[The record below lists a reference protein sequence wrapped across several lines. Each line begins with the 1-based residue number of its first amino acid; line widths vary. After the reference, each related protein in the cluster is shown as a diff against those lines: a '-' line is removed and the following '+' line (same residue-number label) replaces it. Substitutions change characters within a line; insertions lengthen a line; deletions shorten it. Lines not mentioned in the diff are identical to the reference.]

1 MGRILLYALLSLLT
15 LAQPLAAQPKP
26 RPKPGKK
33 VKVDIAAQSKT
44 LHGADVDKA
53 KVAAT
58 ELGKT
63 DDNAAHAA
71 LLDALATGLHPDV
84 ATIALTSL
92 GAAPQPSDMT
102 TLKRYVRARS
112 PEVRTAAVRAL
123 GAQPEAGDLI
133 LAALHDNEATVRAA
147 AAEAVIARKPKGAT
161 EPLLALLDKGELP
174 AAKALATY
182 ADADLARIIA
192 EHLGTAPDG
201 VLAQCLGAILVRPD
215 FGPEAAKL
223 QVVRALSKLAG
234 PEAVTA
240 LGDYVDAT
248 PATPPKQSRREAE
261 AALKQK
267 LGGDDK

>member
-1 MGRILLYALLSLLT
+1 MGRLLSALLLVSA
-15 LAQPLAAQPKP
+15 LAVPAAAQPSTGRSAKKP
-26 RPKPGKK
+26 K
-33 VKVDIAAQSKT
+33 VNVPAQAAL
-44 LHGADVDKA
+44 LHGGDVDKA
-53 KVAAT
+53 KAAAA

-63 DDNAAHAA
+63 DDAAAHDA
-71 LLDALATGLHPDV
+71 LLDGLATGLHPDV
-84 ATIALTSL
+84 ATVALGAL
-92 GAAPQPSDMT
+92 GAAPQPTDLT
-102 TLKRYVRARS
+102 TLSRYVRARS

-123 GAQPEAGDLI
+123 GAQPEGAAMI
-133 LAALHDNEATVRAA
+133 VAALRDQEASVRAA
-147 AAEAVIARKPKGAT
+147 AAEAVVARKLKNAT

-174 AAKALATY
+174 AAKALSMY

-215 FGPEAAKL
+215 FGPEGAKL
-223 QVVRALSKLAG
+223 QVVRALTKLAG
-234 PEAVTA
+234 PEAITA

-267 LGGDDK
+267 LGGD